1 MANQYNSKVVLA
13 NGTVLI
19 DLTSDTVDAAHLLK
33 NYTAH
38 DKAGAPITGSCT
50 YDSDTQDAT
59 ASVGEIL
66 ATKTAYVRGAKL
78 TGTMTN
84 NGAVSGV
91 ISDVST
97 PYVVPQGY
105 HDGSGTV
112 SIDSTSADALIAA
125 NIREG
130 VEILGV
136 TGTMSGSE
144 DVHAQSKNATPSFA
158 VQTIAPDTAQG
169 YNYLSQVTVAAIPVS
184 YADNSAG
191 GVTVTIG

>member
-1 MANQYNSKVVLA
+1 MANQYNSKVVLS

-19 DLTSDTVDAAHLLK
+19 DLTADTVDEAHLLDG
-33 NYTAH
+33 YTAH
-38 DKAGAPITGSCT
+38 NKAGAPVTGSCT
-50 YDSDTQDAT
+50 YDADTQDAT
-59 ASVGEIL
+59 AAVGEIL
-66 ATKTAYVRGAKL
+66 SGKTAYARGTKL

-91 ISDVST
+91 ISSKNT

-112 SIDSTSADALIAA
+112 TLDADSLAALVPA

-130 VEILGV
+130 VTILSVEGS
-136 TGTMSGSE
+136 MSGSE
-144 DVHAQSKNATPSFA
+144 DVHAQSKSATPTWA
-158 VQTIAPDTAQG
+158 QQTISPDTG
-169 YNYLSQVTVAAIPVS
+169 YNYLSSVTVAAIPIA

-191 GVTVTIG
+191 GRTVTIG

>member
-1 MANQYNSKVVLA
+1 MANQYNSKVVLS

-19 DLTSDTVDAAHLLK
+19 DLTADTVDAAHLLDG
-33 NYTAH
+33 YTAH
-38 DKAGAPITGSCT
+38 GKSGAPVTGSCT
-50 YDSDTQDAT
+50 YDADTQDAT
-59 ASVGEIL
+59 AAVGEIL
-66 ATKTAYVRGAKL
+66 SGKTAYARGTKL

-91 ISDVST
+91 ISSKNT

-112 SIDSTSADALIAA
+112 TLDADSLAALVPA

-130 VEILGV
+130 VTILSVEGS
-136 TGTMSGSE
+136 MSGSE
-144 DVHAQSKNATPSFA
+144 DVHAQSKSATPTWAS
-158 VQTIAPDTAQG
+158 QTISPDTG
-169 YNYLSQVTVAAIPVS
+169 YNYLSSVTVAAIPIA

-191 GVTVTIG
+191 GRTVTIG